1 MEMQRH
7 SLLMYTS
14 CGWFFADISGLE
26 SLQVIKYAARALQL
40 GQQFTTEPLEPP
52 FLKILERAV
61 SNIPKEGNGLTIYQ
75 KRIKPAVVD
84 YPKVANQWVISW
96 LKDRERQCPHHIYHY
111 RVEPMDLEEKT
122 QGSLQF
128 AAGRLH
134 LTSGITRQRR
144 TLAFFTAFM
153 GSYLYRTQG
162 QANPSPQEF
171 LTLREEFFRVLE
183 EAPEDL
189 IPLMVRRLGEAY
201 YSIHDIFQEEK
212 LQVFQDLLR
221 PNQEDAMEAIA
232 HSFGE
237 TRPLLKAMAVEG
249 LPLPRLY
256 RALGEITLNRRLVE
270 LLRRMEPEP
279 TSLAASEE
287 IMEVIADAQL
297 MGLKLET
304 HEGAAI
310 LGRILHR
317 HLQDLSGAFQAETVT
332 RLKEFLSFVS
342 RMPLT
347 LELTAAQ
354 NFLFALMQDR
364 FPAVAARA
372 TQDPNAQNLAKQLV
386 VLMETVHFSPVR
398 YLKLLA

>member
-1 MEMQRH
+1 
-7 SLLMYTS
+7 
-14 CGWFFADISGLE
+14 
-26 SLQVIKYAARALQL
+26 L
-40 GQQFTTEPLEPP
+40 GQPSTTEPLEAP

-134 LTSGITRQRR
+134 LTSGITLETR
-144 TLAFFTAFM
+144 TLAFFTAFL

-171 LTLREEFFRVLE
+171 LALREEFFRVLGE
-183 EAPEDL
+183 TPEDL
-189 IPLMVRRLGEAY
+189 IPLMVRRLGETY

-221 PNQEDAMEAIA
+221 PNQEEAMEAIA
-232 HSFGE
+232 HNFGE

-270 LLRRMEPEP
+270 LLRRMEPDP
-279 TSLAASEE
+279 NSLSTSEE
-287 IMEVIADAQL
+287 ILEVIQDAQL
-297 MGLKLET
+297 MGLKLQT

-317 HLQDLSGAFQAETVT
+317 RLRDLADAFNLETVT
-332 RLKEFLSFVS
+332 RLNDFLSFVG
-342 RMPLT
+342 RVPLT
-347 LELTAAQ
+347 LELTEAQ
-354 NFLFALMQDR
+354 NFLFALMRDR
-364 FPAVAARA
+364 FPALAARA
-372 TQDPNAQNLAKQLV
+372 AQDPKAQNLAKQLV
-386 VLMETVHFSPVR
+386 ALMETVHFSPVR